1 MVLFVLFVFWSV
13 AVVGD
18 DCVVDTAV
26 TTQLLTFLMASSPHA
41 GVRLVGSVSLFI
53 ILFLVK

>member
-53 ILFLVK
+53 ILFW